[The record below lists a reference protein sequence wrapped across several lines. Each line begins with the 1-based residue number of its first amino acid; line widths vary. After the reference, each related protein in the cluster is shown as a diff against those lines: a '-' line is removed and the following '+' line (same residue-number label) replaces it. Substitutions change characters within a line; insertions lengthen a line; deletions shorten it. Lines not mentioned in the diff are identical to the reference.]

1 MSLAQVPEIIRDT
14 VTTISIV
21 MLIICGA
28 SAFGYYM
35 VWEQVPTQ
43 IAAALIATT
52 DDPLAFFLIVN
63 LIFLVIGM
71 FIEGTAAIILLTPIL
86 APVAVSLGIDPI
98 HFGIVT
104 VFNLTL
110 GGVTPPVG
118 TLTFTASSVLRI
130 PVSSAFRHS
139 LPLLAALLV
148 VLVLLTLVPAI
159 SLTLPNLMMP

>member
-1 MSLAQVPEIIRDT
+1 MYKRQ
-14 VTTISIV
+14 
-21 MLIICGA
+21 
-28 SAFGYYM
+28 
-35 VWEQVPTQ
+35 
-43 IAAALIATT
+43 
-52 DDPLAFFLIVN
+52 
-63 LIFLVIGM
+63 
-71 FIEGTAAIILLTPIL
+71 
-86 APVAVSLGIDPI
+86 I